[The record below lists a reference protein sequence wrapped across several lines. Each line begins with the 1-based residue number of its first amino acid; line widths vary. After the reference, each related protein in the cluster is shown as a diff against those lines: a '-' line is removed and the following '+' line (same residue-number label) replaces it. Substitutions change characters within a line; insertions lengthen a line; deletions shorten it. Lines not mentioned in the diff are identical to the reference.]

1 MTNSEIEI
9 DKITDYVVFDVET
22 TGFSPRNDKIIEI
35 GAVKVR
41 DNKIVDELSSLIKI
55 DFELPSIIKTLTGI
69 SDEDLFYGEPEKE
82 TLEKFVSFV
91 GQDYLIGHNV
101 KFDINFVSAGINR
114 QLDNEYFDTM
124 TLTRRIFKNW
134 PHYRLKDLKNNFNIS
149 EEQAHRALSDV
160 KTTYHAFNIL
170 KNEYKKLNLNTFFVP
185 RYQSQSLKLKDKISF
200 ENYHLDETS
209 FIYNKKIVFT
219 GSLNK
224 FKRNEAIEI
233 SKIIGAIPE
242 KNNVTKSTNILVV
255 GDIDYKYTKGNKETS
270 KMKKAKMLIEQ
281 GQDLIIITESDFLD
295 IISQH

>member
-82 TLEKFVSFV
+82 TLEKFVSFI

-114 QLDNEYFDTM
+114 HLDNEYFDTM

-149 EEQAHRALSDV
+149 
-160 KTTYHAFNIL
+160 
-170 KNEYKKLNLNTFFVP
+170 
-185 RYQSQSLKLKDKISF
+185 
-200 ENYHLDETS
+200 
-209 FIYNKKIVFT
+209 
-219 GSLNK
+219 
-224 FKRNEAIEI
+224 
-233 SKIIGAIPE
+233 
-242 KNNVTKSTNILVV
+242 
-255 GDIDYKYTKGNKETS
+255 
-270 KMKKAKMLIEQ
+270 
-281 GQDLIIITESDFLD
+281 
-295 IISQH
+295 